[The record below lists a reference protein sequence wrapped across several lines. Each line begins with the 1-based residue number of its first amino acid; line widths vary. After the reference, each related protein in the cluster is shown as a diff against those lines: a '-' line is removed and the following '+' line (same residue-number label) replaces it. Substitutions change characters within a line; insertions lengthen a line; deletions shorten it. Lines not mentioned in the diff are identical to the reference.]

1 MKKSYIIIPFAG
13 LLLVA
18 CGQKDTSL
26 EGKRKLLE
34 QKRQELSKIKS
45 EIDALESEIAAQDLT
60 NPLLKLKKV
69 TVLPLQTQTFR
80 HFIEVQGT
88 VTCEKNINVMPETQ
102 GAVVRRLVQKGQT
115 VREGDPLIELDG
127 EIIRK
132 NIQEVETRLE
142 LARIVFQKQENLW
155 KQKVGTEIQFL
166 QAKNNL
172 ESLEKNLATLKTQL
186 AKAIVRSPISGTIE
200 ELFVKEGEM
209 ASPMTPVAKV
219 INLNTVEITADVS
232 EVYAMRIKKGDEVTV
247 KFTSYGIEVPLKIKT
262 VGQQIHPDNRTFR
275 ITIEMDNRQWQI
287 KPNATA
293 VVKIKDF
300 EATNAIVVPTHLIQ
314 KSTEGYKFLYT
325 AQKDGEKSVIKK
337 AIIQTGLHYEGKTHI
352 TQGLQAGDMVVLE
365 GYNEVFDNEEVVTV
379 EKTPNIAAN

>member
-1 MKKSYIIIPFAG
+1 MKRSYIFAV
-13 LLLVA
+13 LFLISS
-18 CGQKDTSL
+18 CGKNENTI
-26 EGKRKLLE
+26 EAKRKLLE

-45 EIDALESEIAAQDLT
+45 EIDALEAEIAATDT
-60 NPLLKLKKV
+60 SDPLLKLKKV

-88 VTCEKNINVMPETQ
+88 VVSEKNINVMPETQ
-102 GAVVRRLVQKGQT
+102 GTVIRRFVQKGQL
-115 VREGDPLIELDG
+115 VKEGEPLVELDA

-132 NIQEVETRLE
+132 NIQEIETRLD
-142 LARIVFQKQENLW
+142 LAKIVFQKQENLW
-155 KQKVGTEIQFL
+155 KQRVGTEIQFL
-166 QAKNNL
+166 QAKNNV
-172 ESLEKNLATLKTQL
+172 ETLEKNLATLKTQL
-186 AKAIVRSPISGTIE
+186 SKAIVRSPISGTVE

-232 EVYAMRIKKGDEVTV
+232 EVYAMRVKKGDEVTV
-247 KFTSYGIEVPLKIKT
+247 KFPSYQIELPLKIKT

-275 ITIEMDNRQWQI
+275 IAIEMDNRQWQI

-300 EATNAIVVPTHLIQ
+300 EAANAIVVPTHLIQ

-325 AQKDGEKSVIKK
+325 IQKEGEKSVVRK
-337 AIIQTGLHYEGKTHI
+337 AIIQTGLHYEGKTHV
-352 TQGLQAGDMVVLE
+352 TQGLQANDVLVIE
-365 GYNEVFDNEEVVTV
+365 GYNEVIDNEEVVAI
-379 EKTPNIAAN
+379 EKNKNLAAN